1 MLTTVIVLL
10 FAGLDLG
17 FVVIA
22 LLWLSD
28 YRAERDPTDA
38 RYHGRNRRPR

>member
-1 MLTTVIVLL
+1 MLATVAVLL

-28 YRAERDPTDA
+28 KRALSDKTDVRYDA
-38 RYHGRNRRPR
+38 RRRRPR

>member
-1 MLTTVIVLL
+1 MLTTVAVLL

-28 YRAERDPTDA
+28 QRSVKDATDA
-38 RYHGRNRRPR
+38 RYRGRNRRIR

>member
-1 MLTTVIVLL
+1 MLSTVAVLL

-28 YRAERDPTDA
+28 RRAVDDKTDVRFDAER
-38 RYHGRNRRPR
+38 RRPR

>member
-1 MLTTVIVLL
+1 MLTTVAVLL

-28 YRAERDPTDA
+28 RRSVYDKTDV
-38 RYHGRNRRPR
+38 RYDAQRRRPR